1 MPQTFNHAVITNSG
15 AALLNRAQAGEVKIE
30 FTRIAVGNGSYNDSE
45 KELAVLQ
52 ERTALK
58 NQKNS

>member
-52 ERTALK
+52 
-58 NQKNS
+58 